1 MALPFG
7 FAKALTL
14 RGFFQRGG
22 IIPSK
27 RADG

>member
-1 MALPFG
+1 MARPFG
-7 FAKALTL
+7 FAKALTVQ
-14 RGFFQRGG
+14 GFFQRDG